1 MEEEKEAEEEG
12 EDDESSPYIIKF
24 AIGILYHT
32 FDPAFLDA
40 IHVWASAIIIWSIPL
55 LYHVFDHFDQL
66 DINRI
71 KIPHGCDIP
80 EPKLLRLLSQR
91 V

>member
-1 MEEEKEAEEEG
+1 MEEEKEVEEEG

-32 FDPAFLDA
+32 FDPALLDS

-55 LYHVFDHFDQL
+55 LYHVFNHFDLL

-71 KIPHGCDIP
+71 KIPAP
-80 EPKLLRLLSQR
+80 LWYPKTKIATSS
-91 V
+91 